1 MHAETLSHV
10 FKPLVE
16 LPDRHLL
23 ASAVGLTLAL
33 ITGRTDLCSAG
44 VFGAGKTRAAAAVIV
59 GLIAIDPTLSIMI
72 CTKESAAAQAVA
84 EHIVSMHLP
93 DALLAKFG
101 RLIGFHEAQK
111 GASART
117 AIDVGSQNRNQVL
130 RGKQVI
136 IGCGG
141 GFRHETAQKYS
152 PILEWMAKIQLCL
165 HDEAQQFGNLDEVAA
180 LARLPA
186 SCICIWTGD
195 HKQTPGGLKKTPE
208 AIAFRHKMMKRP
220 IGLRCG
226 TTLVQPHRL
235 MELLPCIAE
244 TSPDTMARSIMTLSV
259 AQARSRPG
267 CINELQSVLHAQ
279 VDEEMLL
286 CPVKRAALAVLWASY
301 NVQESGLSVASSLG
315 EAAGLEGRHQWGL
328 ILPSSARVSLVTYQT
343 VIAVRYPDL
352 VHIDSGEVSYGMFF
366 SADPGQAGG
375 FLPIVWDVPGTDME
389 AADAIKVVTGYLREK
404 FEFGTEAAD
413 SLTVLHN
420 RTNMVRVFGNS
431 VTVKNSGGETRTRCV
446 TSCAG
451 STAFL
456 SVVAQTRR
464 GFLSGGSARQTA
476 NLNDVERD
484 IQLEEAYARATVAL
498 TRARRLCILLCPLD
512 QKGPIGAAT
521 ILGCLQYGL
530 GYMQHSHLEM
540 PLWEESRML
549 TAPSDATFMSR
560 LHATSPTSML
570 PPLSIL
576 VMRPSPSRSGYEF
589 VRLHLVV
596 VDVNYHWA
604 TRNHGVRYTWPF
616 LKDASPYCTPM
627 SCGGDA
633 GAQSFCNERFAFG
646 YARDNS
652 TYPLFLLHPVREQG
666 DTFSLISV
674 RGGDAFLLNSTPEIR
689 ILPLEHFFDAFRAA
703 PMRDL
708 HSEVISAFHLSPD
721 KVTDDLVISRQTATE
736 LIRPD
741 VRDLELVDE
750 PPEQGEI
757 SPLRQPIRTPRDV
770 RDQDT
775 DVAMSQSSWTSSEDT
790 SAEDSCTDEEH
801 DQELFL
807 EAYTAFTTKSEDA
820 GSMESLRRWFS
831 SVERLPDSWPL
842 ARLSITLDGLTS
854 QLSKVVM
861 TATMEIIASCRYP
874 DYGLPSVTQLAKDVT
889 IALALHLADL
899 VANWLCGI
907 LDQQA
912 VLLFNESTACM
923 LQASYWVRPIYEELL
938 YSSSHAY
945 QGSTVEA
952 QRASNGLVK
961 VISSK
966 TGSDGDHVPQ
976 TSSSCISPLVV
987 LGKSLSASVLQIW
1000 FPAHWAVRVET
1011 RLSSLGGTTS
1021 EYRAEH
1027 TQTLVPNV
1035 RCNIKLPGQSID
1047 VEHLLQRFPTVLRGI
1062 VQGVFRQQA
1071 GGAWFPCRDLKL
1083 AITVLMPQSSEPHH
1097 WFGAVACREG
1107 SWPMELPN
1115 ARPLL
1120 RPVTLRT
1127 FARLRHLSMSPHLW
1141 GTLNP
1146 DWRSGYRWLYLETP
1160 IVESAQSIER
1170 KFLARD
1176 NSNLTDK
1183 FAKSHARDALWRGF
1197 RRAQEEMDRLR
1208 GRHLPTIDFNIAAA
1222 LKRLLAHDRA
1232 REVSRAQMLKAHV
1245 NMAVWR
1251 DRYGRLWRRKL
1262 T

>member
-1 MHAETLSHV
+1 M
-10 FKPLVE
+10 
-16 LPDRHLL
+16 
-23 ASAVGLTLAL
+23 
-33 ITGRTDLCSAG
+33 
-44 VFGAGKTRAAAAVIV
+44 
-59 GLIAIDPTLSIMI
+59 
-72 CTKESAAAQAVA
+72 
-84 EHIVSMHLP
+84 
-93 DALLAKFG
+93 
-101 RLIGFHEAQK
+101 
-111 GASART
+111 
-117 AIDVGSQNRNQVL
+117 
-130 RGKQVI
+130 
-136 IGCGG
+136 
-141 GFRHETAQKYS
+141 
-152 PILEWMAKIQLCL
+152 
-165 HDEAQQFGNLDEVAA
+165 
-180 LARLPA
+180 
-186 SCICIWTGD
+186 
-195 HKQTPGGLKKTPE
+195 
-208 AIAFRHKMMKRP
+208 
-220 IGLRCG
+220 
-226 TTLVQPHRL
+226 
-235 MELLPCIAE
+235 
-244 TSPDTMARSIMTLSV
+244 
-259 AQARSRPG
+259 
-267 CINELQSVLHAQ
+267 
-279 VDEEMLL
+279 
-286 CPVKRAALAVLWASY
+286 
-301 NVQESGLSVASSLG
+301 
-315 EAAGLEGRHQWGL
+315 
-328 ILPSSARVSLVTYQT
+328 
-343 VIAVRYPDL
+343 
-352 VHIDSGEVSYGMFF
+352 
-366 SADPGQAGG
+366 
-375 FLPIVWDVPGTDME
+375 
-389 AADAIKVVTGYLREK
+389 
-404 FEFGTEAAD
+404 
-413 SLTVLHN
+413 
-420 RTNMVRVFGNS
+420 
-431 VTVKNSGGETRTRCV
+431 
-446 TSCAG
+446 
-451 STAFL
+451 
-456 SVVAQTRR
+456 
-464 GFLSGGSARQTA
+464 
-476 NLNDVERD
+476 
-484 IQLEEAYARATVAL
+484 
-498 TRARRLCILLCPLD
+498 
-512 QKGPIGAAT
+512 
-521 ILGCLQYGL
+521 
-530 GYMQHSHLEM
+530 
-540 PLWEESRML
+540 
-549 TAPSDATFMSR
+549 
-560 LHATSPTSML
+560 
-570 PPLSIL
+570 
-576 VMRPSPSRSGYEF
+576 
-589 VRLHLVV
+589 
-596 VDVNYHWA
+596 
-604 TRNHGVRYTWPF
+604 
-616 LKDASPYCTPM
+616 
-627 SCGGDA
+627 
-633 GAQSFCNERFAFG
+633 
-646 YARDNS
+646 
-652 TYPLFLLHPVREQG
+652 
-666 DTFSLISV
+666 
-674 RGGDAFLLNSTPEIR
+674 
-689 ILPLEHFFDAFRAA
+689 
-703 PMRDL
+703 
-708 HSEVISAFHLSPD
+708 
-721 KVTDDLVISRQTATE
+721 
-736 LIRPD
+736 
-741 VRDLELVDE
+741 
-750 PPEQGEI
+750 
-757 SPLRQPIRTPRDV
+757 
-770 RDQDT
+770 
-775 DVAMSQSSWTSSEDT
+775 
-790 SAEDSCTDEEH
+790 
-801 DQELFL
+801 
-807 EAYTAFTTKSEDA
+807 
-820 GSMESLRRWFS
+820 
-831 SVERLPDSWPL
+831 
-842 ARLSITLDGLTS
+842 TS

-923 LQASYWVRPIYEELL
+923 QASYWVRPIYEELL

-1027 TQTLVPNV
+1027 TQTHVPNV

-1115 ARPLL
+1115 PRPLL

-1146 DWRSGYRWLYLETP
+1146 DWRSGYRWLHLETP